1 MTTFKSQ
8 VADVVSEIE
17 QRAEDLPAHLDDAKR
32 AVAGW
37 GHGARRV
44 VRKKPG
50 LALLGAF
57 AIGFAIA
64 RLARHA

>member
-1 MTTFKSQ
+1 MTTFKSH

-17 QRAEDLPAHLDDAKR
+17 QRAEDLPGQLNDAKR
-32 AVAGW
+32 AVEGW
-37 GHGARRV
+37 GSDARRV
-44 VRKKPG
+44 VRKNPG

-64 RLARHA
+64 KLARHA